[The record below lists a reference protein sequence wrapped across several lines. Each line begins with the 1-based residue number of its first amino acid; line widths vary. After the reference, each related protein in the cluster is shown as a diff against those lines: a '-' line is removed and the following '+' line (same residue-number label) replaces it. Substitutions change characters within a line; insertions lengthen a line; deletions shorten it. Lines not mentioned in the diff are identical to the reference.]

1 MHTDPRQALCETARL
16 MYDRF
21 LTNSAGGNVSC
32 RVDGKIYIS
41 PRYAGAHYRWR
52 LEPAQILVF
61 DADMQCIGG
70 DPTLVSRESAMH
82 FETYRHFPEVNGICH
97 AHPRYL
103 DAFIFDGRPL
113 TPTNQYTARYGEAII
128 VPNIKAESKELA
140 EGVVAAL
147 RPHRERLQSFGLGLL
162 LTYHGVTCVGKDL
175 DEAFE
180 TLECMEWAA
189 HTLLMRKLL
198 A

>member
-1 MHTDPRQALCETARL
+1 

-61 DADMQCIGG
+61 NADMECIGG